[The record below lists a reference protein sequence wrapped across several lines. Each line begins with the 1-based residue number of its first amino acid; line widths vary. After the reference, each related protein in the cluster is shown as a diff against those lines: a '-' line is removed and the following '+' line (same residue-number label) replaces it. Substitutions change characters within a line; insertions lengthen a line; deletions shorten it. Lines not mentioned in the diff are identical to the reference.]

1 MNPGD
6 GTARSGAWPL
16 ASLVQ
21 RTMAATRRLGGRTR
35 RPGRGRLAWGLM
47 VLFIAVLVLIV
58 AAPQLLTSVSPVD
71 PSGPSLVGPSAAH
84 WFGTDQ
90 LGRDIYARTIWGARP
105 VVLASVS
112 GILIAA
118 ITGVAAGVIGGVA
131 PRWLSGVIMR
141 LLDIMLALPALL
153 IALMIV
159 AIVGTGPTSV
169 VVAVG
174 FAYAPAFARVI
185 YGSVRSLRTADYIT
199 AARAF
204 GARHAHNVFRHL
216 LPNLA
221 TEVVVLVSS
230 SIGWAMLTA
239 GTLSFLGFG
248 VSLPKPDWGVD
259 LAAGGQYLQT
269 AWWISTFPGLA
280 ITATIL
286 LSNYLGDFVSGALD
300 PKHAVRSARDRRAAV
315 RLRMTED
322 VVTADGVIDVA
333 ARHS

>member
-1 MNPGD
+1 MSPGD
-6 GTARSGAWPL
+6 EITAAEVPPP
-16 ASLVQ
+16 ASLAR
-21 RTMAATRRLGGRTR
+21 RTMAAKGRLGR
-35 RPGRGRLAWGLM
+35 RGQRSQRMAWGVM
-47 VLFIAVLVLIV
+47 VLFIVLLVVIL
-58 AAPQLLTSVSPVD
+58 AAPELLTSASPVD
-71 PSGPSLVGPSAAH
+71 PTGPSLTGPGAAH

-112 GILIAA
+112 GIIIAA
-118 ITGVAAGVIGGVA
+118 VTGVAAGVIGGVA
-131 PRWLSGVIMR
+131 PGWLSGVIMR

-153 IALMIV
+153 IALMVV
-159 AIVGTGPTSV
+159 AIVGTGTTSV

-185 YGSVRSLRTADYIT
+185 YGSVRRLRTSDYIV
-199 AARAF
+199 ASRAF
-204 GARHAHNVFRHL
+204 GAGHAHNVFRHL

-230 SIGWAMLTA
+230 SIGWAILTA

-286 LSNYLGDFVSGALD
+286 LSNYLGDFVGDALD
-300 PKHAVRSARDRRAAV
+300 PRRAVKRA
-315 RLRMTED
+315 R
-322 VVTADGVIDVA
+322 VTAVLP
-333 ARHS
+333 